1 MEIYDV
7 AIVPLI
13 MGVTELFK
21 IVGLP
26 NKFAALLSAVLGV
39 LIGLVY
45 IAPENPSE
53 GILVGLSMG
62 LAASGLYSGTK
73 NTVEG
78 VKKIVEKAEGQ

>member
-1 MEIYDV
+1 MQVYDV
-7 AIVPLI
+7 AIIPLI
-13 MGVTELFK
+13 IGVTELVK
-21 IVGLP
+21 KLGLP

-39 LIGLVY
+39 VIGLVY
-45 IAPENPSE
+45 VAPENPLE

-78 VKKIVEKAEGQ
+78 VKKIMEAEGQ

>member
-45 IAPENPSE
+45 VAPENPLE
-53 GILVGLSMG
+53 GVLVGLSMG

-78 VKKIVEKAEGQ
+78 VKKIMKAEEQ

>member
-39 LIGLVY
+39 VIGLVY
-45 IAPENPSE
+45 VAPENPPKA
-53 GILVGLSMG
+53 ILVGLSMG

-78 VKKIVEKAEGQ
+78 VKKIMEKAEGQ

>member
-1 MEIYDV
+1 MNVYDV
-7 AIVPLI
+7 AIIPLI

-21 IVGLP
+21 IIGLP
-26 NKFAALLSAVLGV
+26 NKFAPVLSAVLGV

-45 IAPENPSE
+45 VSPENPLK
-53 GILVGLSMG
+53 GVLVGLSLG

-78 VKKIVEKAEGQ
+78 VKKIMKAEGQ